1 MKKILGVVIALV
13 CLMSLISCG
22 GKQTTAAYTKEQAQK
37 LLDGSVF
44 SEQLEDLDLDTAW
57 SLYQLEGAGV
67 SRDQLTDGVVH
78 RSSGGTCEELAL
90 LIFQDE
96 ESAKNAKTAM
106 ESYLQS
112 EIEEN
117 KNYRPAEIPK
127 LEDAFLQQAGKL
139 SKTFW
144 VDYEQEQRRP
154 HMRPPLFSC
163 QEIF

>member
-22 GKQTTAAYTKEQAQK
+22 GKQTTAAYTKEQARK

-127 LEDAFLQQAGKL
+127 LEDAFLQQAGNTVLMVVSTDTQAVKDL
-139 SKTFW
+139 
-144 VDYEQEQRRP
+144 
-154 HMRPPLFSC
+154 LG
-163 QEIF
+163 

>member
-96 ESAKNAKTAM
+96 ESAENAKTAM

-112 EIEEN
+112 ETEEN

-127 LEDAFLQQAGKL
+127 LEDAFLQQAGNTVLMVVSTDTQAVKDL
-139 SKTFW
+139 
-144 VDYEQEQRRP
+144 
-154 HMRPPLFSC
+154 LG
-163 QEIF
+163 